1 MTRGDDGLAEVTDL
15 CITPI
20 DVLCTQW
27 PKSFGV
33 GVLPNRI
40 FTLKTKYRTNEAP
53 TERAGTPP
61 HFEGNQNCQRTMKNR
76 NLYTLTKNYVV
87 CLFFGHFYPNYQN
100 YQIILTLLSNARPFW
115 SSYTPRKGRYCSCWW
130 ISIPPRKYFLK
141 ARSCF
146 EFILSDPCLCEPRPQ
161 IPIYSKITG
170 WCLRRFWPFIV
181 YIAPHWTFL
190 PDSGSQ
196 RSGGCASNK
205 DKPSW

>member
-40 FTLKTKYRTNEAP
+40 FTLRLNIEQTKPPRSGQVLRLILREIKIAKEPWKTETFILWP
-53 TERAGTPP
+53 
-61 HFEGNQNCQRTMKNR
+61 
-76 NLYTLTKNYVV
+76 KNYVV

-146 EFILSDPCLCEPRPQ
+146 EFILSDPCLYEPRSQ
-161 IPIYSKITG
+161 IPIYSKSTS
-170 WCLRRFWPFIV
+170 WWLRRFWPFIV
-181 YIAPHWTFL
+181 
-190 PDSGSQ
+190 
-196 RSGGCASNK
+196 
-205 DKPSW
+205 

>member
-53 TERAGTPP
+53 TERAGTPL
-61 HFEGNQNCQRTMKNR
+61 R
-76 NLYTLTKNYVV
+76 
-87 CLFFGHFYPNYQN
+87 LFFGHFYPDYQN

-146 EFILSDPCLCEPRPQ
+146 EFILSDPCLYEPRPQ
-161 IPIYSKITG
+161 IPIYSKSTS
-170 WCLRRFWPFIV
+170 WWLRRFWPFIV

-196 RSGGCASNK
+196 RSRGCASNK